1 MQSDWKYGYLEI
13 VCLNFTCYVNFY
25 CKFVISKLRKE
36 CNLLELSVG

>member
-25 CKFVISKLRKE
+25 CKFVPRSYEK
-36 CNLLELSVG
+36 SVIYWK